1 MRTLFNLLL
10 AIIVVS
16 CPLRCQLG
24 WGDCCGSEQ
33 LVVQSDSQCCCD
45 VGNTETETPTEPV
58 LPEKECKCICAGAT
72 MPDASDFSPSDV
84 SELLKGSLATRIQ
97 TIWSISTRPLNSHLQ
112 SRVSFLPCDSARNVG
127 RALRE
132 LQGSLVI

>member
-10 AIIVVS
+10 AIIVIS

-24 WGDCCGSEQ
+24 WGDCCGSEKW
-33 LVVQSDSQCCCD
+33 VAQSDLQCCCET
-45 VGNTETETPTEPV
+45 GNTETETPAEPG
-58 LPEKECKCICAGAT
+58 LPENECKCICGGAT
-72 MPDASDFSPSDV
+72 MPDASDFSLSDV
-84 SELLKGSLATRIQ
+84 NELLKGSLVTRIQ
-97 TIWSISTRPLNSHLQ
+97 TILSRSTRPLNSRMR
-112 SRVSFLPCDSARNVG
+112 SRVSLLPCDSARNVG